1 MGRKPTKK
9 KSFFK
14 VLLGDFS
21 NHLRIP
27 PKFTKNHIRPS
38 LCKCVLRGPSGQRC
52 DVELERRENGLFFHN
67 HGWHRFVKD
76 HRLQFGDFLV
86 FRYDD
91 ESKFKVKIYDR
102 TCCEID
108 VEVAKRRNGLPA
120 APSAN
125 EGYQLAWVKDEIVDL
140 KTEYYNRDDTE
151 NADKR
156 RRNNHMS
163 GKPSRVEDGK
173 ETSTGSIIFKSE
185 YSCFKATLK
194 TRCSR
199 YRVTIP
205 KDLAV
210 TKGLMSKKTIE
221 IEDSTGRLWPAKLV
235 SLTSKENNKT
245 CGLAMST
252 GWGECSKANKIAVGD
267 TVVFEFVKQSVI
279 RLHIFRKGLGTR
291 GGNNR
296 PNPVVLDAP
305 NIKN

>member
-1 MGRKPTKK
+1 M
-9 KSFFK
+9 
-14 VLLGDFS
+14 
-21 NHLRIP
+21 
-27 PKFTKNHIRPS
+27 
-38 LCKCVLRGPSGQRC
+38 Q
-52 DVELERRENGLFFHN
+52 
-67 HGWHRFVKD
+67 
-76 HRLQFGDFLV
+76 
-86 FRYDD
+86 
-91 ESKFKVKIYDR
+91 
-102 TCCEID
+102 
-108 VEVAKRRNGLPA
+108 
-120 APSAN
+120 
-125 EGYQLAWVKDEIVDL
+125 
-140 KTEYYNRDDTE
+140 
-151 NADKR
+151 
-156 RRNNHMS
+156 
-163 GKPSRVEDGK
+163 
-173 ETSTGSIIFKSE
+173 
-185 YSCFKATLK
+185 
-194 TRCSR
+194 
-199 YRVTIP
+199 TIP